1 MTINLFEK
9 GRLLEQK
16 KDDEESLFREFERVP
31 RRKEHA
37 KYESAMHEENRTRNA
52 DSQCL
57 PHDDN
62 RVRLL
67 PTRTNRLGYVN
78 ASHLSVSAVVDLYLL
93 WVVIG

>member
-1 MTINLFEK
+1 M
-9 GRLLEQK
+9 
-16 KDDEESLFREFERVP
+16 FREFERVP

-37 KYESAMHEENRTRNA
+37 KYECAMHEENRTRNA

-78 ASHLSVSAVVDLYLL
+78 ASHLSVSRVLRVVASCNVCNYDK
-93 WVVIG
+93 WVVNEWICGQCNR

>member
-1 MTINLFEK
+1 MFDLQ

-16 KDDEESLFREFERVP
+16 KNDDDSLFREFERIPV
-31 RRKEHA
+31 RKEHA
-37 KYESAMHEENRTRNA
+37 KYECALNEENRARNS

-67 PTRTNRLGYVN
+67 PTRSNRLGYVN
-78 ASHLSVSAVVDLYLL
+78 ASHLSVSD
-93 WVVIG
+93 